1 MSSEQ
6 KNSEGVERVESS
18 AIRQSAPLEPLVRK
32 RGLHESSSDLAYWL
46 SQSPQAR
53 IAALE
58 AMHRLG
64 RLQDLADIEK
74 LEES

>member
-6 KNSEGVERVESS
+6 KNCEGVERLESS

-58 AMHRLG
+58 EIRQEYELWRYGAQTNR
-64 RLQDLADIEK
+64 
-74 LEES
+74 